1 MSIRDVLFVL
11 GCAAGAL
18 LAISQYIIMFL
29 E

>member
-1 MSIRDVLFVL
+1 MMIRDVLFVL
-11 GCAAGAL
+11 GCAAGVL

>member
-1 MSIRDVLFVL
+1 MMIRDVVFVL

>member
-1 MSIRDVLFVL
+1 MIIRDVLFVL
-11 GCAAGAL
+11 GCAAEML

>member
-1 MSIRDVLFVL
+1 MMIRDVLFVL

-18 LAISQYIIMFL
+18 LAVSQYLIMFL

>member
-1 MSIRDVLFVL
+1 MMIRDVVFVL
-11 GCAAGAL
+11 GCAAGTL

>member
-1 MSIRDVLFVL
+1 MTIRDVLFVL
-11 GCAAGAL
+11 GCAAGLL

>member
-1 MSIRDVLFVL
+1 MIIRDVLFAL
-11 GCAAGAL
+11 ACAAGAQ